1 MENQIENIELI
12 NSYLNKEL
20 TGSARTDFE
29 NRLKTDEDFRLLY
42 HEHLVFLEGIKRQKI
57 KYDIKA
63 GKQRHLRGKWLR
75 YFGFSGFIIVL
86 VVFSINL
93 FNTKTNEL
101 KSNELDKPEI
111 KKDSVLEI
119 NSKVV
124 SERKTILKDTLKVQA
139 IPQKKNIATIKN
151 EIKKVTIKIPEKPS
165 QKFIIATKKDTT
177 IICKEGTEIRIKA
190 NSFVEQNGSPV
201 PGEVDLEVTEYYKL
215 SDIVLANLSTQSDGK
230 QLETGGML
238 HIQATKGKEALKLKE
253 GTGIALLFPEK
264 SRKKGMQLFTG
275 EWSEGII
282 NWKLQKKNIVEVED
296 IEIEKVEEDI
306 EVPFAVVEEV
316 PVFPGCENGN
326 KNDKKNCMSKKIS
339 DFVSR
344 TFNTELASELGL
356 SGRQRVNVIFK
367 IGKTGGITDVRA
379 RANHPLLEEE
389 AKRVIGLL
397 PKMKPGMQRGRTVT
411 VPYSLPIIFQVE
423 GNSNSRV
430 ISTRTSSRVNT
441 PVSDSTIIENV
452 GQRIASTKTNISAS
466 EISIYILRSSALG
479 WINCD
484 RFRYNRSRIKYKL
497 KIKSSE
503 GATVSMVF
511 KTVNSV
517 MPSWRRG
524 NEYDFR
530 TVPEGEEIVL
540 VAIKKDKGKLYFDF
554 VETTTQA
561 NPIIDFNFKE
571 ITPEELKRQL
581 QKLN

>member
-1 MENQIENIELI
+1 M
-12 NSYLNKEL
+12 
-20 TGSARTDFE
+20 
-29 NRLKTDEDFRLLY
+29 
-42 HEHLVFLEGIKRQKI
+42 
-57 KYDIKA
+57 
-63 GKQRHLRGKWLR
+63 
-75 YFGFSGFIIVL
+75 
-86 VVFSINL
+86 
-93 FNTKTNEL
+93 
-101 KSNELDKPEI
+101 
-111 KKDSVLEI
+111 
-119 NSKVV
+119 
-124 SERKTILKDTLKVQA
+124 
-139 IPQKKNIATIKN
+139 
-151 EIKKVTIKIPEKPS
+151 
-165 QKFIIATKKDTT
+165 
-177 IICKEGTEIRIKA
+177 
-190 NSFVEQNGSPV
+190 
-201 PGEVDLEVTEYYKL
+201 
-215 SDIVLANLSTQSDGK
+215 VLANLSTQSDGK

-238 HIQATKGKEALKLKE
+238 NIQATKGKEVLRLKE
-253 GTGIALLFPEK
+253 GASIALLFPEK
-264 SRKKGMQLFTG
+264 SRKKGMQLFAG
-275 EWSEGII
+275 AWSNGII
-282 NWKLQKKNIVEVED
+282 NWKLQKKNIAEVED

-306 EVPFAVVEEV
+306 EVPFAVVEKV

-411 VPYSLPIIFQVE
+411 VPYSLPIIFQIE
-423 GNSNSRV
+423 RGSNTTNIGTNRNSRV
-430 ISTRTSSRVNT
+430 TT
-441 PVSDSTIIENV
+441 PLPDSVIVENV
-452 GQRIASTKTNISAS
+452 KQKIATKKGKVSTS
-466 EISIYILRSSALG
+466 EISNYILRSSTLG
-479 WINCD
+479 WVNCD
-484 RFRYNRSRIKYKL
+484 RFRYNRNRINYKL
-497 KIKSSE
+497 KIKASE

-517 MPSWRRG
+517 MPSWRGG

-530 TVPEGEEIVL
+530 TVPEGEEVVL

>member
-20 TGSARTDFE
+20 TGNARTDFE
-29 NRLKTDEDFRLLY
+29 NRLITDEGFRVLY
-42 HEHLVFLEGIKRQKI
+42 EEHLIILEGIKRQA
-57 KYDIKA
+57 IKA
-63 GKQRHLRGKWLR
+63 EIKTVKQSYVRNKWLR

-93 FNTKTNEL
+93 FNTKTNES

-124 SERKTILKDTLKVQA
+124 SEQKAILKDTLKVQV

-151 EIKKVTIKIPEKPS
+151 EIKKVTIKIPEKPF
-165 QKFIIATKKDTT
+165 QKFIINTKKDTT
-177 IICKEGTEIRIKA
+177 IICKEGTEIRIEP
-190 NSFVEQNGSPV
+190 NSFVGQNGSPV
-201 PGEVDLEVTEYYKL
+201 SGEVDLEVTEYYKL
-215 SDIVLANLSTQSDGK
+215 SDMVLANLSTQSDGK

-238 HIQATKGKEALKLKE
+238 NIQATKGKEVLRLKE
-253 GTGIALLFPEK
+253 GASIALLFPEK
-264 SRKKGMQLFTG
+264 SRKKGMQLFAG
-275 EWSEGII
+275 AWSNGII
-282 NWKLQKKNIVEVED
+282 NWKLQKKNIAEVED

-306 EVPFAVVEEV
+306 EVPFAVVEKV

-411 VPYSLPIIFQVE
+411 VPYSLPIIFQIE
-423 GNSNSRV
+423 RGSNTTNIGTNRNSRV
-430 ISTRTSSRVNT
+430 TT
-441 PVSDSTIIENV
+441 PLPDSVIVENV
-452 GQRIASTKTNISAS
+452 KQKIATKKGKVSTS
-466 EISIYILRSSALG
+466 EISNYILRSSTLG
-479 WINCD
+479 WVNCD
-484 RFRYNRSRIKYKL
+484 RFRYNRNRINYKL
-497 KIKSSE
+497 KIKASE

-517 MPSWRRG
+517 MPSWRGG

-530 TVPEGEEIVL
+530 TVPEGEEVVL